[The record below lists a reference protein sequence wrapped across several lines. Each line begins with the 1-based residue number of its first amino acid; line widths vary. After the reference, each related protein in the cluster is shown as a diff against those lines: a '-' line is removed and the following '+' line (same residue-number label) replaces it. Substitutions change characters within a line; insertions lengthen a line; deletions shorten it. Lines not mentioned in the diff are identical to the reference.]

1 MTAVLAH
8 SSDHSSSQLFAPHR
22 DTFAAFHPHRGSA
35 GSHRNPFEAFAQ
47 HRHTSVKSRSTAAS
61 WRHSEAQTVA
71 RAPAPIDTP
80 SPKWRLSGQSHSRT
94 PSTSSETPSISWRS
108 HVRSA
113 AVRRVDMTEEP
124 RGEFFTF
131 LFCRLTLSK
140 SRHLKA
146 SHPFVYSV
154 GELLQLSASPLV
166 GISKESQDIVD
177 DLVARHVWRRGAQSG
192 SPKIGRRRNNR
203 GTSKPRSLQTS
214 TDDSEHS
221 D

>member
-47 HRHTSVKSRSTAAS
+47 HRHTGVKSRSTAAS

-124 RGEFFTF
+124 R
-131 LFCRLTLSK
+131 
-140 SRHLKA
+140 A